1 MRLEA
6 YLELQMKAF
15 NLRRMF
21 EILPA
26 DFPSARELRIQ
37 NAKLERLLIIPHHG
51 FTALAALGGSSKK
64 NLKRTAKHHKRV
76 REQERKLFSLLE
88 SSFKIWLRKNKPKFS
103 NKDFSEW
110 KKKYYQSLDQS
121 VMSQKRRFAKSYPQ
135 VLDLMRRIDR

>member
-1 MRLEA
+1 
-6 YLELQMKAF
+6 MKAYS
-15 NLRRMF
+15 LRRMF

-51 FTALAALGGSSKK
+51 FTVEAALGSSNKK
-64 NLKRTAKHHKRV
+64 NLKRIAKHHKRV

-88 SSFKIWLRKNKPKFS
+88 SSFKIWLRKNKPNLT

-121 VMSQKRRFAKSYPQ
+121 VAAQKRMFAKSYPQ
-135 VLDLMRRIDR
+135 VLDLMRRVDR